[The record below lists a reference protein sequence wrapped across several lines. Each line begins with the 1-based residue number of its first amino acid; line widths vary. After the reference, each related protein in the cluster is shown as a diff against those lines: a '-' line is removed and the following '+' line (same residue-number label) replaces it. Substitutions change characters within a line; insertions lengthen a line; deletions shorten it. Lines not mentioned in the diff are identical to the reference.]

1 MTYFLFGVI
10 AFEGSHSGGGE
21 TPVSVQLVIE
31 QVAEI
36 IFKKKLPCPAV
47 PRRGPDAGVHRIQ
60 AIFFDSGMNVTDSCP
75 FLQSRIFLQ

>member
-21 TPVSVQLVIE
+21 TPVSIQLVIE

-36 IFKKKLPCPAV
+36 IFKKNLLALLCLGEALMRAFIV
-47 PRRGPDAGVHRIQ
+47 FRR
-60 AIFFDSGMNVTDSCP
+60 
-75 FLQSRIFLQ
+75 FL